1 MHARMFREFYLGDR
15 VLVKDLRKED
25 IWWPGSVAERSGP
38 RTYVVVLNDGRVWI
52 TCEGTVWTEQCQ
64 TLAVKWN
71 LRTNP
76 PIVNLLFHL
85 ACMCVPDP
93 APAPSVTPANAFSE
107 RGSGQR
113 QAQEEVPAT
122 AVDKALP
129 IVTQS
134 PEAARFPFRLSSR
147 VRKAPDRLI
156 ETI

>member
-1 MHARMFREFYLGDR
+1 MDRAMSDPSREMESQDKPPDSQLAIP
-15 VLVKDLRKED
+15 L
-25 IWWPGSVAERSGP
+25 SV
-38 RTYVVVLNDGRVWI
+38 
-52 TCEGTVWTEQCQ
+52 
-64 TLAVKWN
+64 
-71 LRTNP
+71 
-76 PIVNLLFHL
+76 
-85 ACMCVPDP
+85 CVPDP

-134 PEAARFPFRLSSR
+134 PEAARLPFRLSSR